1 MPSAS
6 DVRDI
11 LPNPTAAASTTTEPK
26 TTAAGEVG
34 TDPSASTDSNSK
46 SNEAT
51 ASTVD
56 FKLLQPPSGKYATQ
70 AQVQAAK
77 ILAASGSASPQ
88 GLGEDLNQDKMEV
101 DAGNEAQPRTA
112 GQAENENGPASGSG
126 SVNKDTYPQDH
137 PDRRSTAGR
146 PRPAPRPHLF
156 LFQFEPQNE
165 TFYPEPSSVVC
176 STRTS
181 TSPSAGK
188 DGWVDER
195 IVRPDWGQCAVFSPG
210 EGGTCRVRWGWREWV
225 GEEVDGGRWS
235 EGDGEGEGCQE
246 VVRQDSRSQAGTLV
260 VCFLGP
266 LKHPL
271 FALHIESQSTF
282 HVCNLTSTDA
292 RTGVKLPSNLP
303 TARPP

>member
-126 SVNKDTYPQDH
+126 SVNKDTDDGKLKVPEREFPIPTRKIIQIEG
-137 PDRRSTAGR
+137 RRRDDLVPHQGLTSSYSNSNLKTKPSTRNQA
-146 PRPAPRPHLF
+146 
-156 LFQFEPQNE
+156 Q
-165 TFYPEPSSVVC
+165 SSVQPGQAQAQAPEKMDGL
-176 STRTS
+176 TRELYALIGDNA
-181 TSPSAGK
+181 PSLAQVRAELAGLGGVGGSGSGRK
-188 DGWVDER
+188 WMVGG
-195 IVRPDWGQCAVFSPG
+195 GQKG
-210 EGGTCRVRWGWREWV
+210 MGKEK
-225 GEEVDGGRWS
+225 
-235 EGDGEGEGCQE
+235 
-246 VVRQDSRSQAGTLV
+246 VVRRW
-260 VCFLGP
+260 
-266 LKHPL
+266 
-271 FALHIESQSTF
+271 
-282 HVCNLTSTDA
+282 
-292 RTGVKLPSNLP
+292 
-303 TARPP
+303 